1 MEDTQMSK
9 ITLEIC
15 CGSLEDA
22 KAAQAGGADR
32 IELNS
37 ALYLGGLTPSLAT
50 LLLVKEQC
58 TIPVAAMVRPRG
70 GGFCYS
76 DDEFAVM
83 LKDAE
88 ILMKNGGDGVVFGFL
103 NPDGTLRVDWT
114 KQMVELIHS
123 YGKEAVFHRA
133 IDCAEDI
140 DGGIEQ
146 LIELKVDRVLTSGGM
161 NNAWEGREVIARLQ
175 KNYGDK
181 IEILPG
187 AGLRKGNAIDFL
199 AAAGTTQLHSSCK
212 GYHTDPTAKGKQV
225 TYAYNTGEHEMDVEI
240 VSMDEVVALRSL
252 I

>member
-1 MEDTQMSK
+1 MNK

-37 ALYLGGLTPSLAT
+37 ALYLGGLTPSLAS
-50 LLLVKEQC
+50 LQLAKEHC
-58 TIPVAAMVRPRG
+58 TIPIVAMVRPRG

-76 DDEFAVM
+76 EDEFTVM

-88 ILMKNGGDGVVFGFL
+88 ILLQSGADGIVFGFL
-103 NPDGTLRVDWT
+103 NPDGTLCIDRT
-114 KQMVELIHS
+114 KQMVDLIHS

-146 LIELKVDRVLTSGGM
+146 LIQLNVDRVLTSGGR
-161 NNAWEGREVIARLQ
+161 NTAWEGREVIARLQ
-175 KNYGDK
+175 KNYGNQ

-187 AGLRKGNAIDFL
+187 AGLRKENALDFL
-199 AAAGTTQLHSSCK
+199 AVAGTTQIHSSCK

-240 VSMDEVVALRSL
+240 VDIDEVKALRKSLNSL

>member
-88 ILMKNGGDGVVFGFL
+88 ILMKNT
-103 NPDGTLRVDWT
+103 PPSC
-114 KQMVELIHS
+114 IS
-123 YGKEAVFHRA
+123 PA
-133 IDCAEDI
+133 I
-140 DGGIEQ
+140 
-146 LIELKVDRVLTSGGM
+146 
-161 NNAWEGREVIARLQ
+161 
-175 KNYGDK
+175 
-181 IEILPG
+181 
-187 AGLRKGNAIDFL
+187 
-199 AAAGTTQLHSSCK
+199 
-212 GYHTDPTAKGKQV
+212 
-225 TYAYNTGEHEMDVEI
+225 
-240 VSMDEVVALRSL
+240 
-252 I
+252 

>member
-1 MEDTQMSK
+1 MSK

-37 ALYLGGLTPSLAT
+37 ALYLGGLTPSLAS
-50 LLLVKEQC
+50 LQMAKEQC
-58 TIPVAAMVRPRG
+58 TIPIVAMVRPRG

-76 DDEFAVM
+76 EDEFTVM
-83 LKDAE
+83 MKDAE
-88 ILMKNGGDGVVFGFL
+88 ILMQNGADGIVFGFL
-103 NPDGTLRVDWT
+103 NPDGNLCVDRT
-114 KQMVELIHS
+114 KQMVALIHA

-133 IDCAEDI
+133 IDCVEDI
-140 DGGIEQ
+140 DSCIEQ
-146 LIELKVDRVLTSGGM
+146 LIQLKVDRVLTSGGR
-161 NNAWEGREVIARLQ
+161 NTAWEGREVIARLQ
-175 KNYGDK
+175 RNYSDK

-187 AGLRKGNAIDFL
+187 AGLRKENALDFL
-199 AAAGTTQLHSSCK
+199 AVAGTTQIHSSCK

-240 VSMDEVVALRSL
+240 VDIAEVKALRNL